1 MRLAMAMVM
10 VMVMVMVTKGA
21 KGAKG
26 RPFVAGTSG
35 EKQELKLMGLDT
47 QDKS

>member
-1 MRLAMAMVM
+1 MAMVM
-10 VMVMVMVTKGA
+10 VMVVIAATMGVIGTKGA
-21 KGAKG
+21 IGAKG

-47 QDKS
+47 QK